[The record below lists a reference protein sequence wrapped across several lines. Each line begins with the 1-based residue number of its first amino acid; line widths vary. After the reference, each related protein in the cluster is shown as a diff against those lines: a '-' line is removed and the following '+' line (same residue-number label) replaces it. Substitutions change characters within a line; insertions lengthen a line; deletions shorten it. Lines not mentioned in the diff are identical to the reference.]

1 MKKMISFLLLAAVLT
16 LGASCGQ
23 KNKVNSS
30 QLGTAGTWQ
39 SGSSAISYP
48 STVANALNSYA
59 SKYPCDRHPSVIF
72 NLQTSGSATTIYGNF
87 AVGAL
92 TGDSIGTSYV
102 GISSFKD
109 LMIVSKVLRSGT
121 VIGYNVEISYCNQ
134 SGLIYSDR
142 AIQGFYARNGI
153 TLTERTTDPVGIA
166 QVAGIKNYY
175 GQYIAGTVAYMA
187 AYQNLPAGWVLEASF
202 GSP

>member
-1 MKKMISFLLLAAVLT
+1 MKKMITFLLLTAVIT
-16 LGASCGQ
+16 LGTSCGT

-30 QLGTAGTWQ
+30 QLGSSGISW
-39 SGSSAISYP
+39 GSSALSYP
-48 STVANALNSYA
+48 TTTINAINTYIQ
-59 SKYPCDRHPSVIF
+59 KYPCDRHPNVVF
-72 NLQTSGSATTIYGNF
+72 NLQTAGSVTTIYGNF

-92 TGDSIGTSYV
+92 QGDSIGSSYV

-109 LMIVSKVLRSGT
+109 LMVVTKVLRSGS
-121 VIGYNVEISYCNQ
+121 VIGYNIELSYCNQ
-134 SGLIYSDR
+134 QGLVYSDR

-153 TLTERTTDPVGIA
+153 TLTEQTTSAIGIA
-166 QVAGIKNYY
+166 QVAGARNYY

-202 GSP
+202 GAP